1 MRSMKRILL
10 VAVFAL
16 LSLRGMSQ
24 YVPNSSQGFQFA
36 PLYNPAF
43 SGIEGYQ
50 DLKLGYR
57 YQWTGFGS
65 DAPKFINLSFNFRLK
80 EPLDLTLNAIRT
92 SMAKAQNKEIPK
104 IKRSIHGFGAN
115 IFSEQVGLIDRI
127 GGGINY
133 SFHFPIS
140 KEIRLAA
147 GLSAMIDNTKI
158 NLNGVYFGLDP
169 TNQGQPIDPTS
180 DPLYQELVNS
190 GSTHTNLNVRAGFL
204 LYAPRFYFGFS
215 YLPIVNAAIKTTETS
230 LTQTYYRGV
239 FQAGYA
245 FPVSSTMDVKPS
257 ILALWQ
263 MDDQFLIDYNVKVY
277 IEEKIW
283 FGLTYRD
290 IKSMVGVVGFN
301 LNERLGASYS
311 YELSA
316 NKMRQFS
323 DGSHDLVL
331 SVRLNNFKRQKQQ
344 TW

>member
-1 MRSMKRILL
+1 MKRFLL
-10 VAVFAL
+10 VGIFAL
-16 LSLRGMSQ
+16 VSLQGVSQ
-24 YVPNSSQGFQFA
+24 FLPNSSQGFQFA

-43 SGIEGYQ
+43 TGIEGYG

-65 DAPKFINLSFNFRLK
+65 DAPKFINASYNFRVK

-104 IKRSIHGFGAN
+104 IKRVIHGLGINFFN
-115 IFSEQVGLIDRI
+115 EEVGLISRI
-127 GGGINY
+127 GGGLNY
-133 SFHFPIS
+133 SFHYPVS
-140 KEIRLAA
+140 KDIRLAV
-147 GLSAMIDNTKI
+147 GLSAMLDNTKI
-158 NLNGVYFGLDP
+158 DVNKIYLGNDPDEPDELYNNLISRGAN
-169 TNQGQPIDPTS
+169 
-180 DPLYQELVNS
+180 
-190 GSTHTNLNVRAGFL
+190 HTELNVRMGL
-204 LYAPRFYFGFS
+204 LMYAPRFYFGVS
-215 YLPIVNAAIKTTETS
+215 YLPVVNAALKTS
-230 LTQTYYRGV
+230 PADISNPYYRGV
-239 FQAGYA
+239 IQAGYA
-245 FPVSSTMDVKPS
+245 FPVSASMDVKPS

-263 MDDQFLIDYNVKVY
+263 MDDTFIIDYNVKVY
-277 IEEKIW
+277 IEEQIW

-290 IKSMVGVVGFN
+290 IKSIVGIIGFN

-331 SVRLNNFKRQKQQ
+331 SVRLNNFKRQRQQ